1 MSTIKGKTPSAGPLD
16 LAEAARLTRARL
28 EGKAEWI
35 VDDVVP
41 IGQAGPGKLGFLAD
55 RRYVKHVPDE
65 GVEAALVSAELA
77 DVVRAS
83 VPNVLVTDEP
93 RVALARLIDR
103 LHPEV
108 ARPPRI
114 HQTAA
119 LGRGVTLGEGVHVA
133 PYAVL
138 DDGVEVGD
146 HVRIGA
152 HVCVGRGSRIGD
164 ESCLHPHV
172 VLYPGS
178 ELGRRVVL
186 HSGTV
191 IGSDGFGYVLHD
203 GRHLKIRQVGGCR
216 IGDDVEIGAQCCVDR
231 GSIGDTVV
239 GDGAKVDNL
248 VQVGHNALVGE
259 NALLVAQV
267 GISGSTMLGKGVMM
281 AGQSGAA
288 GHLEIGDGAQV
299 AAQTAV
305 LRDVPAGEQ
314 VVGFPGRPKREF
326 WKTLAAARKLPE
338 LMARVS
344 ELEDRLAALD
354 H

>member
-1 MSTIKGKTPSAGPLD
+1 MSTIEGRPRGYGPLD
-16 LAEAARLTRARL
+16 LGEAARLTHARL
-28 EGKAEWI
+28 EGQSDW
-35 VDDVVP
+35 VVRDVVP

-77 DVVRAS
+77 DAIRAS

-93 RVALARLIDR
+93 RVALAQLIDR
-103 LHPEV
+103 LHPEL
-108 ARPPRI
+108 APEPDI
-114 HQTAA
+114 HQTAV
-119 LGRGVTLGEGVHVA
+119 LGRGVVLGNGVRVA

-138 DDGVEVGD
+138 EDDVVVGD
-146 HVRIGA
+146 HAQIGA
-152 HVCVGRGSRIGD
+152 HVSVGRGSKIGT
-164 ESCLHPHV
+164 ESYLHPHV

-178 ELGRRVVL
+178 ELGERVVL

-191 IGSDGFGYVLHD
+191 IGSDGFGYVMHE

-239 GDGAKVDNL
+239 GDGTKVDNL

-259 NALLVAQV
+259 NVLLVAQV
-267 GISGSTMLGKGVMM
+267 GISGSTMLGKGVVM

-314 VVGFPGRPKREF
+314 VVGFPGRPRREF
-326 WKTLAAARKLPE
+326 WKTMAAARKLPE

-344 ELEDRLAALD
+344 ELEGRLAAVEP
-354 H
+354 